1 MDDMKKKVKTKE
13 LELTIPILPNI
24 ELLVGK
30 VVSEL
35 ARYMKLDQNEE
46 DEVKMATIEAC
57 LNAFEHSKSK
67 DGKVYLKFQIANDEL
82 MVVVRDSGVGF
93 NSEELNPPPIEEM
106 LSGKRKR
113 GWGLKIIENLVDSVE
128 IHSEKGKGT
137 TVIIRKRKKG

>member
-1 MDDMKKKVKTKE
+1 MKKKVKTKE

-24 ELLVGK
+24 EL
-30 VVSEL
+30 
-35 ARYMKLDQNEE
+35 
-46 DEVKMATIEAC
+46 
-57 LNAFEHSKSK
+57 SKE
-67 DGKVYLKFQIANDEL
+67 GKVYLKFQIANDEL

-93 NSEELNPPPIEEM
+93 NPEELNPPPIEEM